1 LAGHILHHFQF
12 CLICAQLL
20 LTQSVKLI
28 RREVQPL
35 IYGNPKLSRMVK
47 LGKIGQH
54 DQITTH
60 FVHTEIMKIYVFFI
74 HSREKEGWAQGL
86 KSTGKLMVVLGPQ
99 YLRAAKSYALAALSS
114 LSYPPAGQAKQIYK
128 LHKSIRLN

>member
-1 LAGHILHHFQF
+1 MVTQNCQEWSPRKNWSTCSDHNPFCTYRIL
-12 CLICAQLL
+12 
-20 LTQSVKLI
+20 
-28 RREVQPL
+28 
-35 IYGNPKLSRMVK
+35 
-47 LGKIGQH
+47 
-54 DQITTH
+54 
-60 FVHTEIMKIYVFFI
+60 KIYVFFI
-74 HSREKEGWAQGL
+74 HSREKEGWGQGL